1 MPLWR
6 SNLRH
11 RPAWAARPEVLAFDS
26 CSDTALAQAA
36 AQRRART
43 ALARRLQAEPL
54 SWQQLMQCP
63 LWVASPAPALDTL
76 STLVGIYWLKASLK
90 ACINGRQLAPLS
102 LRVGAGAFRA
112 ALEAPDTPE
121 LLARAPRPL
130 LPPAHT
136 IVSYVGAWG
145 QALLLWDCVR
155 GLQECLARQLG
166 WSSSLDLLPTVGSHS
181 AWAQS
186 ALQQAHA
193 AAPALAA
200 QASMA
205 PLTAAAT
212 PTPAPLP

>member
-1 MPLWR
+1 M
-6 SNLRH
+6 
-11 RPAWAARPEVLAFDS
+11 LAFDS
-26 CSDTALAQAA
+26 CDDQALAQAA

-63 LWVASPAPALDTL
+63 LWVADPAPVRDTL
-76 STLVGIYWLKASLK
+76 STLAGIYWLKASLR
-90 ACINGRQLAPLS
+90 ACIDGRQLAPLS
-102 LRVGAGAFRA
+102 HRVGAAAFRA
-112 ALEAPDTPE
+112 ALDAPDAPE
-121 LLARAPRPL
+121 LMVRAPRPL

-136 IVSYVGAWG
+136 IASYVGAWG

-155 GLQECLARQLG
+155 GLQACLARHLG
-166 WSSSLDLLPTVGSHS
+166 WGPSLDLLPTVGSHS

-186 ALQQAHA
+186 ALQQAQA

-212 PTPAPLP
+212 PTPAPSP